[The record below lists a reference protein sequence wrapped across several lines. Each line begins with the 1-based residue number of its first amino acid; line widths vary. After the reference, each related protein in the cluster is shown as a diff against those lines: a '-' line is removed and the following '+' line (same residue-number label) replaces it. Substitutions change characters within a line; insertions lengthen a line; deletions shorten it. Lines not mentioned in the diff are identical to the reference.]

1 MLSKLITQHN
11 PSPASPS
18 LTVNLTM
25 HKSADAPAGPEVEA
39 DTAASSGA
47 VHNTIQVVDEPA
59 DNALEERSD
68 TSPEA
73 IAMRQTIDADANTHT
88 EDEVAEVGA
97 NGRTDKSIEPDAV
110 AGPDHRNID
119 DHVMNKAVGAP
130 ADVSMWNSV
139 ESPAAGVETAT
150 TISTT
155 AIENEAMEISRTTQ
169 ATETV

>member
-11 PSPASPS
+11 PQPASPS
-18 LTVNLTM
+18 STVNLAM
-25 HKSADAPAGPEVEA
+25 NKSANAPAGPEVKAE
-39 DTAASSGA
+39 TAASSGA
-47 VHNTIQVVDEPA
+47 VHDTIQIGDEPA
-59 DNALEERSD
+59 DHALEERSD

-73 IAMRQTIDADANTHT
+73 IAMGKTIDADADTHT
-88 EDEVAEVGA
+88 EDEVAKVCA

-110 AGPDHRNID
+110 AGPDHRNLD
-119 DHVMNKAVGAP
+119 NHVMNKAVGAP

-139 ESPAAGVETAT
+139 ESPAPGVETAT

-155 AIENEAMEISRTTQ
+155 AIEDEAMETSRTTQ

>member
-11 PSPASPS
+11 PPPASPS
-18 LTVNLTM
+18 LTVNLAM
-25 HKSADAPAGPEVEA
+25 NKSADAPAGPEVEA
-39 DTAASSGA
+39 ETAASSGA
-47 VHNTIQVVDEPA
+47 VHDTIQIVDESA

-73 IAMRQTIDADANTHT
+73 IAMTQTIDADADTHT

-97 NGRTDKSIEPDAV
+97 NVRTDKSIEPDAV

-119 DHVMNKAVGAP
+119 NHIMNKAVGAP
-130 ADVSMWNSV
+130 ADVPMWNSV

-155 AIENEAMEISRTTQ
+155 AIEDKAMETSRTTQ
-169 ATETV
+169 PTETV